1 VARQASLQLE
11 VVGTITDNRCCA
23 PRLSADGSHV
33 MNTVRRLIYGEV
45 LAAIALVAVGFLAL
59 FFFFD
64 LIDELQYIGRNN
76 GVSSASD
83 VYETRHALL
92 YVALLIPNHLYELL
106 PISVLIGTIFV
117 MARLAQ
123 SSEYT
128 ILRTS
133 GLGPWRALKLL
144 LGLGAF
150 FVALSFAVGDY
161 VAPASERLAQLL
173 KGRYQDKITVGQTG
187 AWLKEKKAN
196 SSYIVNVKE
205 LLPTNGMRG
214 VQIFEFN
221 AKGLIT
227 STTQAP
233 LATFLDRQTW
243 SLQSP
248 VRTDFLVPSTP
259 DATVAA
265 SAAQTGGRV
274 TRTTQATATWQT
286 ELSPEM
292 VSVAL
297 LKPERMGTIDL
308 YNYVRHL
315 DANGQTAQRYEI
327 EFWKKVFYPL
337 SCFVMVMLARPFAYL
352 HFRSGGIAGYVFA
365 GVMIGISFF
374 LLNNVFG
381 YIGNLRSWTPWLA
394 AATPGLIYMTVSL
407 GAFGWL
413 VLRR

>member
-1 VARQASLQLE
+1 MK
-11 VVGTITDNRCCA
+11 TI
-23 PRLSADGSHV
+23 
-33 MNTVRRLIYGEV
+33 RRLIYGEV
-45 LAAIALVAVGFLAL
+45 LAAIALVTLGFLAL

-64 LIDELQYIGRNN
+64 LVDELQYLGKNN
-76 GVSSASD
+76 GLSATAD
-83 VYETRHALL
+83 VYQIRHALL

-144 LGLGAF
+144 LALGAF
-150 FVALSFAVGDY
+150 FVAFSFAVGDY
-161 VAPASERLAQLL
+161 VAPASERAAQLL
-173 KGRYQDKITVGQTG
+173 KARYQGKITIGQTG
-187 AWLKEKKAN
+187 AWLKEKQAHN
-196 SSYIVNVKE
+196 TYVVNVKE
-205 LLPTNGMRG
+205 LSADNEMKG
-214 VQIFEFN
+214 VQILEFN
-221 AKGLIT
+221 NKGLIV

-233 LATFLDRQTW
+233 VATFAEGDAWLLKQASRAEFE
-243 SLQSP
+243 
-248 VRTDFLVPSTP
+248 VATDSTP
-259 DATVAA
+259 A
-265 SAAQTGGRV
+265 SKAQESARV
-274 TRTTQATATWQT
+274 TRSTVESLRWPTGLNA
-286 ELSPEM
+286 EM

-297 LKPERMGTIDL
+297 LKPELMSTIDL
-308 YNYVRHL
+308 FNYVRHL
-315 DANGQTAQRYEI
+315 EANSQTAQRYEI

-337 SCFVMVMLARPFAYL
+337 SCLVMVILALPFAYL

-381 YIGNLRSWTPWLA
+381 YIGNLRNWQPWLA
-394 AATPGLIYMTVSL
+394 AATPGLLYMAVSL

-413 VLRR
+413 VLRH

>member
-1 VARQASLQLE
+1 
-11 VVGTITDNRCCA
+11 
-23 PRLSADGSHV
+23 
-33 MNTVRRLIYGEV
+33 MNTIRRLIYGEV
-45 LAAIALVAVGFLAL
+45 LAAIALVAMGFLAL

-64 LIDELQYIGRNN
+64 LADELQYIGRIN
-76 GVSSASD
+76 GVGGAAD
-83 VYETRHALL
+83 VYEIRHALI

-133 GLGPWRALKLL
+133 GLGPWKALKLL
-144 LGLGAF
+144 LGLGAI
-150 FVALSFAVGDY
+150 FVVLSFALGDY
-161 VAPASERLAQLL
+161 VAPASERFAQLL
-173 KGRYQDKITVGQTG
+173 KGRYQEKITVGQTG

-196 SSYIVNVKE
+196 GSYIVNVKE
-205 LLPTNGMRG
+205 LTAGNAMRG
-214 VQIFEFN
+214 IQIFEFN

-227 STTQAP
+227 STTQSP
-233 LATFLDRQTW
+233 RATFLSRNTW
-243 SLQSP
+243 SLENS
-248 VRTDFLVPSTP
+248 VRTDFTLSPQPDTTGTRSSTP
-259 DATVAA
+259 ATK
-265 SAAQTGGRV
+265 SMGGKI
-274 TRTTQATATWQT
+274 TRTAQASTIWQT
-286 ELSPEM
+286 ALSPEM

-327 EFWKKVFYPL
+327 EFWKKIFYPL
-337 SCFVMVMLARPFAYL
+337 SCLVMVMLALPFAYL
-352 HFRSGGIAGYVFA
+352 HFRSGGITGYVFA

-407 GAFGWL
+407 GAFAWL
-413 VLRR
+413 VIWR

>member
-1 VARQASLQLE
+1 MK
-11 VVGTITDNRCCA
+11 TI
-23 PRLSADGSHV
+23 
-33 MNTVRRLIYGEV
+33 RRLIYGEV
-45 LAAIALVAVGFLAL
+45 LAAIALVALGFLAL

-64 LIDELQYIGRNN
+64 LVDELQYLGK
-76 GVSSASD
+76 SSGINAAD
-83 VYETRHALL
+83 VYQIRHALL
-92 YVALLIPNHLYELL
+92 YVGLLIPNHLYELL

-144 LGLGAF
+144 LVLGAL
-150 FVALSFAVGDY
+150 FVVFSFAVGDY
-161 VAPASERLAQLL
+161 VAPASERAAQLL
-173 KGRYQDKITVGQTG
+173 KARYQNKITIGQTG
-187 AWLKEKKAN
+187 AWLKEKQAYN
-196 SSYIVNVKE
+196 TFVVNVRALTPDNE
-205 LLPTNGMRG
+205 MQN

-221 AKGLIT
+221 NKGLIV

-233 LATFLDRQTW
+233 LAAFTAGDAWELNQATRAEFD
-243 SLQSP
+243 
-248 VRTDFLVPSTP
+248 VPAGAS
-259 DATVAA
+259 
-265 SAAQTGGRV
+265 SAAKPAGSAKVSRAV
-274 TRTTQATATWQT
+274 LKSFRWPT
-286 ELSPEM
+286 EISAEM

-308 YNYVRHL
+308 FNYVRHL

-337 SCFVMVMLARPFAYL
+337 SCLVMVILALPFAYL

-381 YIGNLRSWTPWLA
+381 YIGNLRNWQPWLA
-394 AATPGLIYMTVSL
+394 AATPGLLYMAVSL

>member
-1 VARQASLQLE
+1 
-11 VVGTITDNRCCA
+11 
-23 PRLSADGSHV
+23 

-45 LAAIALVAVGFLAL
+45 LAAIALVAIGFLAL

-76 GVSSASD
+76 GVGSASE
-83 VYETRHALL
+83 VYKIRHALL

-133 GLGPWRALKLL
+133 GLGPWRALRLL
-144 LGLGAF
+144 LTLGAF
-150 FVALSFAVGDY
+150 FVVLSFVVGDY

-173 KGRYQDKITVGQTG
+173 KGQYQDKITVGKTG
-187 AWLKEKKAN
+187 AWLKEKKAD

-205 LLPTNGMRG
+205 LTPTNAMRG

-227 STTQAP
+227 ATTQAP
-233 LATFLDRQTW
+233 LATFVDNKTW
-243 SLQSP
+243 SLEDS
-248 VRTDFLVPSTP
+248 VRTDFLVPTASGTTSMGVST
-259 DATVAA
+259 
-265 SAAQTGGRV
+265 QTLAKI
-274 TRTTQATATWQT
+274 TRTTQAKSEWQT
-286 ELSPEM
+286 ELSLEM

-337 SCFVMVMLARPFAYL
+337 SCFVMVMLALPFAYL
-352 HFRSGGIAGYVFA
+352 HFRSSGIAGYVFA

-394 AATPGLIYMTVSL
+394 AATPGLIYMTISL

-413 VLRR
+413 VFQR